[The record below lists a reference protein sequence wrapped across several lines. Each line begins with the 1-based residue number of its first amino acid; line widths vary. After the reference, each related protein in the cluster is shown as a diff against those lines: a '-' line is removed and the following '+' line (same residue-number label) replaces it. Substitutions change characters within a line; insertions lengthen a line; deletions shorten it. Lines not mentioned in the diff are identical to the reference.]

1 MIPARFSSVKDITSF
16 SGQQT
21 AAYVFWIGLR
31 VLPEIFGESTISP
44 VIFSE
49 ESLSPNTLGM
59 QKVQL
64 VSIWTEIFFVAN

>member
-1 MIPARFSSVKDITSF
+1 MIPARFSSVNGITSF

-21 AAYVFWIGLR
+21 VFWIGLR
-31 VLPEIFGESTISP
+31 VLPEIFGESAISP